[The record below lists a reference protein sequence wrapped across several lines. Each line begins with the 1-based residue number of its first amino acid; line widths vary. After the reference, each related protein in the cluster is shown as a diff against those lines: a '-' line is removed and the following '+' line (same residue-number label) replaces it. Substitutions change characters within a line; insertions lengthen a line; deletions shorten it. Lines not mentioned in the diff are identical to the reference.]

1 MLVEK
6 TSAGRQNRV
15 DGSGQIGWRM
25 AANPQATDA
34 VVHNRGA
41 ANVASRLSEAESTGV
56 VVDRNGRRGTLY
68 PAPPGMTGGVADA
81 NQVLLQFENGERLLI
96 PRELLME
103 ETDSRGGRS
112 AGQSSERIYRLRQS
126 VEELRQAGQTGEAVV
141 IPVVEE
147 QVDVERVTKTGRV
160 QITKSVQEHV
170 QVVDEPLVHEEVEI
184 ERVVINQP
192 LAANARAAAQPRYEG
207 NVLVIPLVEEVLVV
221 EKRLIVKEEVRVRK
235 VRREMHQ
242 PQEVTL
248 RREEVTVTRT
258 PDTRDMDSRQ
268 EI

>member
-1 MLVEK
+1 
-6 TSAGRQNRV
+6 
-15 DGSGQIGWRM
+15 M

-34 VVHNRGA
+34 VVQDRGT
-41 ANVASRLSEAESTGV
+41 ANVASRLSEAESTGI
-56 VVDRNGRRGTLY
+56 VVDRNGRRGTLH
-68 PAPPGMTGGVADA
+68 PAPSGMTGGVADA

-96 PRELLME
+96 PRELLVE
-103 ETDSRGGRS
+103 ESDLRGGRS
-112 AGQSSERIYRLRQS
+112 AGQVVYRLRQS

-147 QVDVERVTKTGRV
+147 QVAVERVAKTGRV

-258 PDTRDMDSRQ
+258 PEADRRFDP
-268 EI
+268 